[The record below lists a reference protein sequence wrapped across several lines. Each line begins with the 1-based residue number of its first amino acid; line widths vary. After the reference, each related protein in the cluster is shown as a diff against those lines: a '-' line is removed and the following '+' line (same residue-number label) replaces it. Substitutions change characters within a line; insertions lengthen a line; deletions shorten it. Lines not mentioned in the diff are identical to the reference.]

1 MIQFILKGLLRDRN
15 RSLIPVIVV
24 SLGVMLTVVF
34 HSWITGVIGE
44 SLDFNAKFSSGHVK
58 IMSRAYS
65 ENRNQVPN
73 DLALLGTTELLA
85 GLQDQYPDMEWVP
98 RIRFG
103 GLIDVPDTSGE
114 TLAQGPVSGLGIDL
128 FSPGSVE
135 AERFKLNESMVRGN
149 LPDSPGE
156 VLIGEEFSQN
166 LGVNPGDHITL
177 ISSTMY
183 GSMSIYNF
191 QVAGTVFFGTRAMDK
206 GAMIADLSDVRLAL
220 DMNDA
225 TGEILG
231 FFREGYF
238 VTEKA
243 LSVKEEFNRLY
254 SDNQDEFSPWMITMR
269 EENNL
274 GVLIDYADSMTGILI
289 SVFILAMSIV
299 LWNAGLLS
307 GLRRYGEV
315 GLRLAMGEEK
325 GHLFRSLIQES
336 FFIGLAGSILGTTAG
351 LLLAGILQNKGINV
365 GSMMENA
372 SIMMPATFHARITP
386 QTWWIGFIPG
396 LFSTV
401 LGTMLSG
408 IGIYKRKT
416 AQLFKELEVA

>member
-1 MIQFILKGLLRDRN
+1 MIQFIIKGLLRDRN
-15 RSLIPVIVV
+15 RSVIPVVVV

-58 IMSRAYS
+58 IMSRAYV

-73 DLALLGTTELLA
+73 DLALLDTDELISELK
-85 GLQDQYPDMEWVP
+85 DQYPGMEWVP

-103 GLIDVPDTSGE
+103 GLADVPDARGE
-114 TLAQGPVSGLGIDL
+114 TLAQGPVTGLGIDL
-128 FSPGSVE
+128 LSPGSME
-135 AERFKLNESMVRGN
+135 PQRFKLQESLVRGT
-149 LPDSPGE
+149 LPNAPGE

-166 LGVNPGDHITL
+166 LGINPGDPVTL

-191 QVAGTVFFGTRAMDK
+191 RIAGTVLFGTRAMDK
-206 GAMIADLSDVRLAL
+206 GAMIADLNDVRMAL

-231 FFREGYF
+231 FFEEGYF
-238 VTEKA
+238 LNEKA
-243 LSVKEEFNRLY
+243 RLIKEEFNRNN
-254 SDNQDEFSPWMITMR
+254 SITGEEFSPWMITMR

-315 GLRLAMGEEK
+315 GVRLAMGEEK

-336 FFIGLAGSILGTTAG
+336 FFIGLVGSVVGTIAG
-351 LLLAGILQNKGINV
+351 LLLAGLLQNKGINV
-365 GSMMENA
+365 GNMMENA
-372 SIMMPATFHARITP
+372 SIMMPTTFHARITP

-396 LFSTV
+396 LFSTI
-401 LGTMLSG
+401 LGTALSG